1 MITACSGKGD
11 DMRFPAMKLNS
22 AAGMGAMPAS
32 AMSAS
37 MWVACTALLAL
48 AGCEQRT
55 EMKTQASEEFEWARA
70 ALQRN
75 PALEVIAA
83 DTQAEVFTVK
93 VKRTGATQVIKMQE
107 LAAAPVSDIVAAALA
122 AAPAPAYSSAPAPMP
137 SEAKPAQA
145 DAEPETATMANAAAA
160 SASSPVIEKSY
171 TIQRSAGQ
179 VTVSGP
185 GVSIVSAGPGTTAVA
200 QRDQGER
207 TVDPVI
213 CEGKRMLHFDNRNIY
228 VDGNA
233 IVARGGCELFITN
246 SRVISSGTAVVASD
260 STVHIANSTIEGT
273 LASFDAGEGAKMYLR
288 SSTFQGLPRRAERAV
303 VQDQGGNTWR

>member
-1 MITACSGKGD
+1 
-11 DMRFPAMKLNS
+11 MRFPAMKLNS
-22 AAGMGAMPAS
+22 VAGTGAMPAS
-32 AMSAS
+32 VL
-37 MWVACTALLAL
+37 VACTALFAL
-48 AGCEQRT
+48 AGCEQGA
-55 EMKTQASEEFEWARA
+55 EVKTQASEEFEWARA

-75 PALEVIAA
+75 PALEVVAA
-83 DTQAEVFTVK
+83 DTQAESFTVK
-93 VKRTGATQVIKMQE
+93 VKRTGVTQVIQMKE
-107 LAAAPVSDIVAAALA
+107 LAAAPVSEIVAGALA
-122 AAPAPAYSSAPAPMP
+122 ATPAPAGFSSASATTPVEQAKP
-137 SEAKPAQA
+137 SEPGAQ
-145 DAEPETATMANAAAA
+145 PETATLANEGTAATT
-160 SASSPVIEKSY
+160 STPITEKNY
-171 TIQRSAGQ
+171 TIQRTAGQ
-179 VTVSGP
+179 VKVSGP
-185 GVSIVSAGPGTTAVA
+185 GVSIVSAGPRAAATA

-260 STVHIANSTIEGT
+260 SIVHIANSTIEGT
-273 LASFDAGEGAKMYLR
+273 QASFDAGDGAKMYLR

>member
-1 MITACSGKGD
+1 
-11 DMRFPAMKLNS
+11 MRFPAMKLNS
-22 AAGMGAMPAS
+22 AMGPGAMPAS
-32 AMSAS
+32 LL
-37 MWVACTALLAL
+37 VACTALLAL

-55 EMKTQASEEFEWARA
+55 EVKTQTSDEFEWART

-75 PALEVIAA
+75 PALEVVAA

-93 VKRTGATQVIKMQE
+93 VKRTGVTQVIKMKE
-107 LAAAPVSDIVAAALA
+107 LAAAPISEIVAAALA
-122 AAPAPAYSSAPAPMP
+122 ATPAPAYSTASASTP
-137 SEAKPAQA
+137 SEQANPLQPA
-145 DAEPETATMANAAAA
+145 AEPETATMANEATA
-160 SASSPVIEKSY
+160 STPTPVTENSY

-179 VTVSGP
+179 LKVSGP
-185 GVSIVSAGPGTTAVA
+185 GVSIVSAGPRADATA

-233 IVARGGCELFITN
+233 IIARGGCELFITN

-260 STVHIANSTIEGT
+260 STVHIANSTIEGRQ
-273 LASFDAGEGAKMYLR
+273 ASFDAGEGAKMYLR
-288 SSTFQGLPRRAERAV
+288 SSTFLGLPRRAERAV